1 MCAIFLF
8 VPFPLGRG
16 IEEGNMSIDE
26 LKLKVRKLNTK
37 CGQLKMKLHDLS
49 EDLPND
55 WQTIMEVARET
66 HEGFAELA
74 AAKKALAAA
83 EADASA

>member
-1 MCAIFLF
+1 
-8 VPFPLGRG
+8 
-16 IEEGNMSIDE
+16 MSVDD

-37 CGQLKMKLHDLS
+37 CGQLKLKLHDLS

-66 HEGFAELA
+66 HDGYSELA
-74 AAKKALAAA
+74 AAKKELAAA
-83 EADASA
+83 EAAT